1 MKRTKTFGIILGEE
15 SDKALESGAP
25 STGVITQAQGVVPLI
40 PVGDQEGGAVANPGW
55 RIHGDAPYVFVP
67 GVDAENGI
75 AGGQPSAT
83 PQTSKFFQ
91 KIRIAALVHPDEQ
104 GTRFCEFYCSDG
116 SDAETGRGCATYQEL
131 WGSQSQSAGDITGP
145 YGQVLGII
153 GDFDFTDPATNPS
166 THNYSTFEVLYQWE
180 AAAGATSYD
189 IFWGYSPSSLVLG
202 DTTALLLVPAENFIP
217 TQAGGTQ
224 FVPGTYYIMVRATDA
239 AGNFNYTPIYQVS
252 YSPSA

>member
-1 MKRTKTFGIILGEE
+1 MKRTITYGFLAGEE

-25 STGVITQAQGVVPLI
+25 STGVITQMQGAVPLI
-40 PVGDQEGGAVANPGW
+40 PVGDREGGAVANPGW
-55 RIHGDAPYVFVP
+55 RIHGDAPFTFVP
-67 GVDAENGI
+67 GVDPEDGI
-75 AGGQPSAT
+75 AGGDPSTTAI
-83 PQTSKFFQ
+83 TSRFYQ
-91 KIRIAALVHPDEQ
+91 KIRINACVHPDLQ
-104 GTRFCEFYCSDG
+104 GTVFSEFYSSDG
-116 SDAETGRGCATYQEL
+116 ADNETGRGCAIYQEL

-189 IFWGYSPSSLVLG
+189 VLWGYSPSSLVLG
-202 DTTALLLVPAENFIP
+202 ETTALRLVAALDFIP

-224 FVPGTYYIMVRATDA
+224 FVPGTYYIMVRATDG